1 MDSNGKMK
9 YSISLGAIITRAD
22 GTVEDLGEIVNT
34 RKQGLIARLGRK
46 ARINKANRNTL
57 LKRR

>member
-1 MDSNGKMK
+1 MNNSGKMK
-9 YSISLGAIITRAD
+9 YSITLGAIIKRAD
-22 GTVEDLGEIVNT
+22 GTIEDLGEIANT

-46 ARINKANRNTL
+46 ARIHRANRNTL